1 MSIDANDMW
10 SKAKDLLTLLVIPA
24 FLWVISVS
32 NSLEKQQVEMSV
44 LKESVEENKKAIVR
58 LQNSEKNFAIQLA
71 RLETRLDAITRKTDE
86 IHSMLI
92 RLSGT
97 LTGPRP

>member
-24 FLWVISVS
+24 LLWVISVS

-44 LKESVEENKKAIVR
+44 LKESVEENKKAIAR

-86 IHSMLI
+86 IHAMLI